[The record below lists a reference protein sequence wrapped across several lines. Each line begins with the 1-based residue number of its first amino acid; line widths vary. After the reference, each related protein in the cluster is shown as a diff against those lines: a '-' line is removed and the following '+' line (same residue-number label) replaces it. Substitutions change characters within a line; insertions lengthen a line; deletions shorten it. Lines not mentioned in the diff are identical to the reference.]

1 MALKRLLGLAAAA
14 IVALAA
20 GAGSAVAEYPEKPI
34 ELVVPYGAGGGTD
47 LSARIL
53 APAMEKI
60 LGQPVVV
67 VNKAG
72 GGGAVALGQV
82 YAAEPDGYT
91 IALGTGSN
99 MTIIPH
105 TTDVAYEVPEFTY
118 IANYFG
124 WPYIIVVH
132 PSVPADSLEEL
143 VEWAKANPDG
153 LISATTGGF
162 NIHVVAMGLLSD
174 RAGGIEMRSLPSNSA
189 AESTARVLAGDAN
202 IVVGSP
208 PTYMEHIKA
217 GKLKALAIVS
227 DVVGPALE
235 GLDIPKSKDV
245 LGFELTNTTVVIGP
259 PGIPDDIRAKLQS
272 AVEQALQDPE
282 VIAQVNGLGFPVQ
295 YDPGPEAADKT
306 RATYDLYGDI
316 IAKILAKN

>member
-1 MALKRLLGLAAAA
+1 MTRNSLLASVLFAAAA
-14 IVALAA
+14 AFGGTTAA
-20 GAGSAVAEYPEKPI
+20 HAEFPEKPI
-34 ELVVPYGAGGGTD
+34 TLVVPYGPGGGTD

-67 VNKAG
+67 ENKAG
-72 GGGAVALGQV
+72 GGGAVALGQLF
-82 YAAEPDGYT
+82 AAEPDGYT
-91 IALGTGSN
+91 IAVGTGSN

-105 TTDVAYEVPEFTY
+105 TTEVGYEVEDFTY

-132 PSVPADSLEEL
+132 PSVPADDLKEL
-143 VEWAKANPDG
+143 VTWAKENPNAMV
-153 LISATTGGF
+153 SATTGGF
-162 NIHVVAMGLLSD
+162 NIHMVAMGLLSE

-202 IVVGSP
+202 VVVGSP
-208 PTYMEHIKA
+208 VTYIEHIRS
-217 GKLKALAIVS
+217 GDLKALAIVS
-227 DVVGPALE
+227 DVIGPELE
-235 GLDIPKSKDV
+235 DMDLEKSVDA

-259 PGIPDDIRAKLQS
+259 PGMPEDVRMKLQS

-282 VIAQVNGLGFPVQ
+282 IVKQVNALGFPVQ
-295 YDPGPEAADKT
+295 YGPGPEAKKT
-306 RATYDLYGDI
+306 TMATYETYGRIIEDL
-316 IAKILAKN
+316 LAEQ